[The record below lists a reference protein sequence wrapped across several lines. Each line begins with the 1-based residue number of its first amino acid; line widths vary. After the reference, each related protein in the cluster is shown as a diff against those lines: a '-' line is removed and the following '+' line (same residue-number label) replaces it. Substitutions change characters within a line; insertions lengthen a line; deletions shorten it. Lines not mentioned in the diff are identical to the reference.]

1 MNTRAPSPAAGALA
15 ELERELRS
23 CVRGEVHFDRMSCG
37 LHATDASHYQMMP
50 ACVATPRDEADCIAA
65 VSAAGRC
72 RVPITPRGGGTS
84 LSGQTFGPGLVLDV
98 SKYMDRILELNVEQR
113 WARVQPGMIRDLLNV
128 QLAPHRLHFAP
139 DPATGNRATVGGMI
153 GRYVHDLGSGLMVVG
168 GEKTFGDAV
177 FHDTPLERL
186 LPVTAAAAATETERS
201 VLAMV
206 LIIDRSGSMEQDRRL
221 DLAKE
226 AAQQSVRVLDAHDKA
241 GVIAFSDDAEWIAP
255 LATVADKADLLQRI
269 ATLTAY
275 G

>member
-1 MNTRAPSPAAGALA
+1 LPSTVSAISRSAASVSRFPARGVAVKKIPGIGRI
-15 ELERELRS
+15 EFEELRPGGVARRLTPGGHEGS
-23 CVRGEVHFDRMSCG
+23 QRGIGRHHQ
-37 LHATDASHYQMMP
+37 LNAAQL
-50 ACVATPRDEADCIAA
+50 EA
-65 VSAAGRC
+65 
-72 RVPITPRGGGTS
+72 
-84 LSGQTFGPGLVLDV
+84 
-98 SKYMDRILELNVEQR
+98 
-113 WARVQPGMIRDLLNV
+113 
-128 QLAPHRLHFAP
+128 
-139 DPATGNRATVGGMI
+139 I